1 MCIYMEHVYI
11 YIFNPLAI
19 TFTVCELEAMAQS
32 KNSGFT
38 QLHSMVDLS
47 IAGYWF
53 FNAPDMSKKSPGR
66 EGEMGQQAP

>member
-47 IAGYWF
+47 IAEYWF